1 MFVRVLF
8 GENLEKNIL
17 IKSKV
22 TVAPVT
28 LTTID
33 TTAIELATLAQATID
48 LDTKAKSAI
57 TADGLPL
64 ILEARHHDPFSFL
77 GLHSLTNNE
86 YVLRTFLPQATAAWV
101 KVGSKWLSL
110 TKKHVDGLFEHTS
123 KTALKTP
130 CLIKIE
136 ADNNTYEAYD
146 AYTFSS
152 SITQDELY
160 LFGEGRLKQAYKT
173 LGAQCISQDGIAGV
187 RFAVWAPNAER
198 VSVTGSF
205 NNWDGRVH
213 SMRAHGASGVWEIF
227 IPHLTTHDTYKFEIR
242 NRHSNSV
249 LVKTDPYGFEFE
261 QRPGTAAKISKSQH
275 QWQDE
280 EWLAAREKRDWL
292 HTPFNCYEVH
302 LGSWQRNENGHFL
315 SYRELATRLVPYVA
329 EMGYTH
335 VELLPISE
343 HPLNESWGY
352 QTTGYF
358 GVTNRFGSPDDL
370 RFLIDAFHQANIG
383 VILDW
388 VPGHFPKDDWAL
400 ARFDGTALYEHED
413 PRLGEHQDWGTY
425 IFNYGRNEVRNF
437 LIANAYFWL
446 QEFHI
451 DGLRVDAVASM
462 LYLDYSRKAGEW
474 LPNKFGGRENLEVI
488 DFLKQLNVMVGQ
500 DFAGVLTIAEESTAW
515 PMVSRPV
522 YLGGLGFAMK
532 WNMGWMNDTLAYMEN
547 DPIHRRYH
555 HDKLTFGQ
563 IYAYSENFVLP
574 FSHDEVVHGKHS
586 LIGKMPGDAWQKF
599 ANLRLLMTYQMTAP
613 GKKLNFMGNEIGQGR
628 EWNVNSSLDW
638 HLLSDTHEGHEWH
651 RGIKQI
657 NTDLNKLYKETNALY
672 SLDFDVQGF
681 EWIDCN
687 DTDQS
692 IISFIRRG
700 TDNTFAIMVLNFTPV
715 SRSQYRIGV
724 PQAGNY
730 QESFNSDA
738 ACYGGS
744 NQGNGAGLH
753 TEDVAWMNHN
763 QSLVIT
769 LPPLAGL
776 VLRLA

>member
-1 MFVRVLF
+1 MV
-8 GENLEKNIL
+8 
-17 IKSKV
+17 KSKV
-22 TVAPVT
+22 TTAPKDS
-28 LTTID
+28 IS
-33 TTAIELATLAQATID
+33 IE
-48 LDTKAKSAI
+48 LDTKAKYTVI
-57 TADGLPL
+57 ADGLRL

-77 GLHSLTNNE
+77 GLHTLSKKE
-86 YVLRTFLPQATAAWV
+86 HVLRTFLPQATAAWV
-101 KVGSKWLSL
+101 KIASKWTAL
-110 TKKHVDGLFEHTS
+110 TKTHIDGLFEYTS
-123 KTALKTP
+123 KTVLETP

-136 ADNNTYEAYD
+136 SGSNTYEAYD
-146 AYTFSS
+146 AYTFTS

-198 VSVTGSF
+198 VSVTGGF

-213 SMRAHGASGVWEIF
+213 SMRAHGASGIWEIF

-242 NRHSNSV
+242 NRHTNGV

-261 QRPGTAAKISKSQH
+261 KRPGTAAKISKSQH
-275 QWQDE
+275 QWQDT

-302 LGSWQRNENGHFL
+302 LGSWQRNEKGYFL
-315 SYRELATRLVPYVA
+315 TYRELATKLVPYVA

-474 LPNKFGGRENLEVI
+474 LPNKFGGRENLDVI

-563 IYAYSENFVLP
+563 LYAYSENFVLP

-586 LIGKMPGDAWQKF
+586 LLDKMPGDAWQKF

-651 RGIKQI
+651 QGIKQT

-672 SLDFDVQGF
+672 SLDFEVQGF

-700 TDNTFAIMVLNFTPV
+700 TDNSFAIIVLNFTPV

-724 PQAGNY
+724 PQAGSY
-730 QESFNSDA
+730 HECFNSDA

-753 TEDVAWMNHN
+753 TENVAWMNHN